1 MCGINGIISRNK
13 LTSIEER
20 IGRMNNSI
28 AHRGPDADQFITRKD
43 RIALGHRRLSI
54 LDLDP
59 RSNQPMRLDGG
70 KYIIVFNGEIFNFN
84 EIAEQLKEYHTFQT
98 SCDTE
103 VLLAALEYKGVE
115 WALQQANGFFA
126 FAAYNTFED
135 TTIIARDRFGIKP
148 LYYTIQHDSFIFSSE
163 IKGIL
168 NSGLFNPAFNNFA
181 IDDYLAMR
189 YVREPYTFFKD
200 IYQVRSSTYLV
211 LKSDLTF
218 TEHKYWSL
226 PALNFEENFDEEKVV
241 KETEAELLKAFH
253 RWFVSDVPVGS
264 YLSGG
269 VDSSLTTAILKNYS
283 DQKISTY
290 TIGFEDEKYNEFRYA
305 KVVADQYKTDHHV
318 LLCSSANYFADWVR
332 LIRFKDAPIAVPN
345 EIPLAQMSSAL
356 KQDMTVVISGEGA
369 DELFGGYGRIFR
381 SAFDYSNDSKGYGS
395 FYDYF
400 ISKYDYVPRTLR
412 DKYLSFDCK
421 SHREKEDEIIRTD
434 FEKHRNEENIFRFFH
449 SYHIQGLLQRVDMT
463 TMQTSVE
470 ARPPFLDHELVEY
483 VYTKVPYSLKLKW
496 NDEDAKQQATAMTS
510 NSYSETLDTPKYILK
525 KISENYIPKEL
536 IYRKKMGFP
545 VPLTEWFPELQERA
559 KVVLKDAKWLNQEEL
574 NSLISEIK
582 ENDRAGQILWMFMNV
597 QLFYNQYFDRNWKW

>member
-1 MCGINGIISRNK
+1 
-13 LTSIEER
+13 
-20 IGRMNNSI
+20 MNNSI
-28 AHRGPDADQFITRKD
+28 AHRGPDADQFVTRDD

-70 KYIIVFNGEIFNFN
+70 KYIIVFNGEIFNFK
-84 EIAEQLKEYHTFQT
+84 EIAVQLKDYHAFRT

-103 VLLAALEYKGVE
+103 VLLAAIEYKGVE

-126 FAAYNTFED
+126 FAAYNTFDD

-148 LYYTIQHDSFIFSSE
+148 LFYTIQDGAFIFSSE

-168 NSGLFNPAFNNFA
+168 NSGLVNPVFNNFA

-200 IYQVRSSTYLV
+200 IYQVRSSSYLV
-211 LKSDLTF
+211 LNSDVTF
-218 TEHKYWSL
+218 SEHKYWSL
-226 PALNFEENFDEEKVV
+226 PALNFDEEYDEDMVV
-241 KETEAELLKAFH
+241 QETEKELLDAFH

-269 VDSSLTTAILKNYS
+269 VDSSLTTAVLKNYS
-283 DQKISTY
+283 EHKISTY
-290 TIGFEDEKYNEFRYA
+290 TIGFEDERYNEFRFA
-305 KVVADQYKTDHHV
+305 KVIADQYKTDHHA
-318 LLCSSANYFADWVR
+318 LLCSNEHYFSDWIR
-332 LIRFKDAPIAVPN
+332 LIRYKDAPIAVPN

-356 KQDMTVVISGEGA
+356 KKDMTVVISGEGA

-381 SAFDYSNDSKGYGS
+381 SAYDYSNDTKGYS
-395 FYDYF
+395 TFYDYF
-400 ISKYDYVPRTLR
+400 IGRYDYVPRSLR

-421 SHREKEDEIIRTD
+421 SHREKEDSIIRAD
-434 FEKHRNEENIFRFFH
+434 FENHRNEENIFRFFH

-470 ARPPFLDHELVEY
+470 ARPPFLDHKLVEY
-483 VYTKVPYSLKLKW
+483 VYTKVPYELKLKW
-496 NDEDAKQQATAMTS
+496 KDADSKQKASTSCSND
-510 NSYSETLDTPKYILK
+510 YSEILDTPKYILK
-525 KISENYIPKEL
+525 RISENYIPKEL

-545 VPLTEWFPELQERA
+545 VPLTEWFPQLKERA
-559 KVVLKDAKWLNQEEL
+559 KVVLKDAKWLNHDEL
-574 NSLISEIK
+574 NTMFSDIK
-582 ENDRAGQILWMFMNV
+582 ENERSGQILWMFMNV